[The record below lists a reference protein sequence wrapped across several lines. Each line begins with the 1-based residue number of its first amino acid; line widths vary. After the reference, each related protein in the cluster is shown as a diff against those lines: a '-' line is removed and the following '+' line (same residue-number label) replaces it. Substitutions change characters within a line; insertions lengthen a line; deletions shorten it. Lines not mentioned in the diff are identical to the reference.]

1 MGKSCKLGFFYFVL
15 LQLFFVAC
23 NDVNVTN
30 TIIEAESIVSDNP
43 NSSLVILQYIKQPE
57 LLKDSTKA
65 NYWLALGQAHYNSN
79 KSMQRDSLLAYAFDY
94 YNTLKDKNYIRL
106 FQSYK
111 LFAQHLW
118 WKDEK
123 EKCKN
128 LLKEGLEQAVSLND
142 TVSCI
147 HLLKSLCNN
156 SQKDNELSD
165 AILYTKQLIDLD
177 KGYSGMYEYYNDL
190 GILFYYTQEKDSSL
204 HYLEK
209 SVSLAVNSQNDP
221 EFRDILIRNYADV
234 LSDFGENDQAI
245 VLQKQLLKQYKKTR
259 SKYESLAYISLSRY
273 YLNKNRL
280 DSAKYYMEL
289 AEVTRLPF
297 INEDLS
303 LNNYYTVQKTV
314 LDYAETHKFKI
325 RDLTFFSN
333 NMFESYLDKEK
344 IIREEGETQELLE
357 KRNLMLLVSKHQHQ
371 VIFLSILFLFILSII
386 VILFYVNKKKKQ
398 LEEKEEEIDTLKY
411 LFNQAKEETS
421 KDDKFFKRILLQQLG
436 LIKLVAT
443 NPTSQNQDFL
453 LQMSRI
459 TNKDIPVDSL
469 LVWNDLYDVID
480 SIYNGFYSKLTAK
493 YADVL
498 IDKEI
503 QLCCL
508 LKANFS
514 TKEISVVS
522 QQGVRTVYQRKTTIR
537 QKLNMQEKEDIIEF
551 LDQEVG

>member
-1 MGKSCKLGFFYFVL
+1 M
-15 LQLFFVAC
+15 
-23 NDVNVTN
+23 
-30 TIIEAESIVSDNP
+30 
-43 NSSLVILQYIKQPE
+43 
-57 LLKDSTKA
+57 
-65 NYWLALGQAHYNSN
+65 
-79 KSMQRDSLLAYAFDY
+79 
-94 YNTLKDKNYIRL
+94 
-106 FQSYK
+106 
-111 LFAQHLW
+111 
-118 WKDEK
+118 
-123 EKCKN
+123 
-128 LLKEGLEQAVSLND
+128 
-142 TVSCI
+142 
-147 HLLKSLCNN
+147 
-156 SQKDNELSD
+156 SD